1 MKSFRTS
8 IIIISTILS
17 LLIISQGCKSNST
30 EPSDSDT
37 THFVIKPQHDI
48 PWPTLGQTAWP
59 KALHDA
65 QCTGRSSFNGPSLG
79 KIKTTIPLGE
89 YTTDPV
95 MSTDSVF
102 YIVADTNLYAITL
115 KGNRL
120 WNKFIGRANGT
131 ANYNSPIITADGTI
145 LVGTYNG
152 ISAFQKNGNLLW
164 NAQLN
169 DPVIIK
175 SCGIDL
181 TGNIYV
187 LGMSGTLYSI
197 SNSGSIRW
205 QLIAPQG
212 TFRSIPHT
220 TISFSPDGTRFYVGG
235 ITNNYSLYVIDT
247 DGNILRSDSLGGEQ
261 WGAIS
266 VDVDGN
272 VYSYFG
278 QNGNDLVSVSPL
290 GAVRWRISNIG
301 SNYNIVI
308 DPNGNIGYLSNG
320 KLIIVDNDG
329 RQRWSVPVGQAD
341 YWTHLVCD
349 AQGTIYVETSDDGI
363 TYNVQ
368 AISTL
373 GKVLWTL
380 PVEAYVKSAG
390 PSLTKEGYL
399 LFPHSNY
406 YPAPK
411 QMYVIE

>member
-1 MKSFRTS
+1 MKSFRIS
-8 IIIISTILS
+8 ILVIS
-17 LLIISQGCKSNST
+17 LLLPILTISQGCKSNST

-48 PWPTLGQTAWP
+48 PWATLGQTAWP

-65 QCTGRSSFNGPSLG
+65 QCTGRSSFKGPSLG
-79 KIKTTIPLGE
+79 KVKITIPLGE

-95 MSTDSVF
+95 MSADSVF
-102 YIVADTNLYAITL
+102 YIVADTNLYSITL
-115 KGNRL
+115 NGNRL
-120 WNKFIGRANGT
+120 WSKFIGRSSGT
-131 ANYNSPIITADGTI
+131 ANYNSPIITSDGSI
-145 LVGTYNG
+145 IVGTYNG
-152 ISAFQKNGNLLW
+152 VSAFQKSGNLLW

-169 DPVIIK
+169 ESVFMK
-175 SCGIDL
+175 SGGVDL

-187 LGMSGTLYSI
+187 VGSSGTLYSI
-197 SNSGSIRW
+197 SNTGNIRW
-205 QLIAPQG
+205 QLNAPEG
-212 TFRSIPHT
+212 SFRGNSQT
-220 TISFSPDGTRFYVGG
+220 TISFAPDGTRFYVGG
-235 ITNNYSLYVIDT
+235 STHKHSLYVLDT
-247 DGNILRSDSLGGEQ
+247 DGNILRSDSLGGAQ

-290 GAVRWRISNIG
+290 GVVRWRISNVG
-301 SNYNIVI
+301 NNYNIVI
-308 DPNGNIGYLSNG
+308 DPNGNIAYLSLA
-320 KLIIVDNDG
+320 KLFLVDNNG
-329 RQRWSVPVGQAD
+329 NERWNFPVRQGD

-349 AQGTIYVETSDDGI
+349 VSGTIFVETSDDGLV
-363 TYNVQ
+363 YDVQ
-368 AISTL
+368 AISNL

-406 YPAPK
+406 NPAPK